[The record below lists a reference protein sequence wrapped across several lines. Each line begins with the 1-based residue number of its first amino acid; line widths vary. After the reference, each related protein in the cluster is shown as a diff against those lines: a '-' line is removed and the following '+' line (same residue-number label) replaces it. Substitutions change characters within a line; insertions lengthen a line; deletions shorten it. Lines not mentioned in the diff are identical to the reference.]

1 MPIST
6 QSLDIHPDDGWTLVA
21 TNPTYLFIQ
30 PSVATPWRLAVTAS
44 GVPLTTTGNLVFK
57 QDEFG
62 GKSFTYQVATAGTA
76 LFYIKADRPR
86 GLVNGHINFGVLRD
100 QA

>member
-6 QSLDIHPDDGWTLVA
+6 QSFDIHPDDDWTLVA
-21 TNPTYLFIQ
+21 SSPTYLFIQ

-57 QDEFG
+57 QDEHG
-62 GKSFTYQVATAGTA
+62 GKAFEYQVATAVTA

-86 GLVNGHINFGVLRD
+86 GLVNGDINFGVLRD